1 MKKNPELA
9 NDPKVWGFFTKGL
22 PKNQRL
28 VVHSDD
34 TVDFWTQSEFGPHN
48 IETTTKF
55 HKKHPYLT
63 RDQAVKIQNMEPEDQ
78 ILEMKRLETI
88 RKRTTNAT
96 GGRVS
101 LSAGGLAGMLG
112 E

>member
-1 MKKNPELA
+1 M
-9 NDPKVWGFFTKGL
+9 
-22 PKNQRL
+22 
-28 VVHSDD
+28 
-34 TVDFWTQSEFGPHN
+34 
-48 IETTTKF
+48 TKF
-55 HKKHPYLT
+55 HEKHPYLT

-88 RKRTTNAT
+88 RNKKITKAIGTGEDLSLTSPTYAEKYTKQLLKDHKLEKGRKPNAI

-101 LSAGGLAGMLG
+101 LSSGGVAGMLG